1 MAKVIIKDFL
11 IQMGFDSTAVDK
23 GLKKVEKDVK
33 SFSTTFVG
41 LAKKQQ
47 TNNSKILKGVNAVN
61 AAKAK
66 QLALDKKLGQS
77 AGTTII
83 QGGGGIG
90 TGAARGAGN
99 QAGPDRRRLKQL
111 RDKEAQIAVDARQR
125 QLAQVGPTRKDARRL
140 KATHRANS
148 IREEA
153 AAHAEN
159 NKRIRDG
166 ISLADKKMMIQ
177 ADLDRR
183 LQAIGHK
190 YGHNNKELQESAK
203 HMTTNSKEA
212 SSFVRNVS
220 QAQNEI
226 KRMKGLIEK
235 TSDPRMLKRLNQEIK
250 DLAASNKRLNQSL
263 DTQAKKMTASK
274 FAADGLRSSV
284 SNLARGY
291 ASVFAIMAGG
301 GAALQL
307 GQDLIASKATLLGA
321 SGDAR
326 QAAEDFEFLQQT
338 SERLGTSLRDS
349 VGGYAKI
356 GAAARSA
363 GLGVSESRNMFLAA
377 QETAA
382 AFQLSAD
389 DTAGVQRAFSQILAK
404 GKLSTEELL
413 QIGST

>member
-1 MAKVIIKDFL
+1 MAKVTIKDFM
-11 IQMGFDSTAVDK
+11 IQLGFDSTAVDA
-23 GLKKVEKDVK
+23 GLKKVSEDVK
-33 SFSTTFVG
+33 ALSTAFVG
-41 LAKKQQ
+41 LATKQKS
-47 TNNSKILKGVNAVN
+47 NNESILSGVEKVN

-66 QLALDKKLGQS
+66 QLALDKQLGQS

-140 KATHRANS
+140 RATQRAENVRAES
-148 IREEA
+148 

-203 HMTTNSKEA
+203 HMTTNSKQA

-220 QAQNEI
+220 QAQDEI

-250 DLAASNKRLNQSL
+250 DLAASNKRLNQSI

-274 FAADGLRSSV
+274 FAADGLKSSV
-284 SNLARGY
+284 NNLARSYVSIFAITGAGVASGALGQQLIATKASLLAASGGAEQAAIDFKFLQEQSEHFGVALTTSAKAY
-291 ASVFAIMAGG
+291 TKIGVAAKLANLTMEQTRDIFISANEASVAFGLTG
-301 GAALQL
+301 
-307 GQDLIASKATLLGA
+307 DEV
-321 SGDAR
+321 SGV
-326 QAAEDFEFLQQT
+326 F
-338 SERLGTSLRDS
+338 
-349 VGGYAKI
+349 K
-356 GAAARSA
+356 
-363 GLGVSESRNMFLAA
+363 
-377 QETAA
+377 
-382 AFQLSAD
+382 
-389 DTAGVQRAFSQILAK
+389 AFSDILSK
-404 GKLSTEELL
+404 GTVSAEEIKGQL
-413 QIGST
+413 TH